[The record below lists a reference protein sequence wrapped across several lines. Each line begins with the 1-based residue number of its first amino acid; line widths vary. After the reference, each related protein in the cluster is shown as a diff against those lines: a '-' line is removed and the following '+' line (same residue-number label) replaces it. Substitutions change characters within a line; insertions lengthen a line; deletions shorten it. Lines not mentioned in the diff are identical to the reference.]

1 VEDDRFI
8 SLHVTRGCV
17 VAPVQVDLNHAVLM
31 RLRQDILQL
40 VRDRSAHG
48 VVIDLTG
55 VEVLDAHDWRGIR
68 KTLSLAKLMGAQS
81 ILVGLSPGVVCSLVD
96 MDVDV
101 TDVRATLDLDS
112 ALDMLVADSEFAA
125 ASTGAEDFDLDDLGN
140 SADSA
145 DPEDPEEPEDSW
157 DAA

>member
-17 VAPVQVDLNHAVLM
+17 VVPVQVDLNHAVLM

-40 VRDRSAHG
+40 VRDSGAHG
-48 VVIDLTG
+48 VAIDLTG

-68 KTLSLAKLMGAQS
+68 KTFNMAMLLGAQS
-81 ILVGLSPGVVCSLVD
+81 VLVGLSPGVVCSLVD

-101 TDVRATLDLDS
+101 TDLRATLDLDG
-112 ALDMLVADSEFAA
+112 ALDMLAADREFAA
-125 ASTGAEDFDLDDLGN
+125 VSTGPEDFELDDLGDP
-140 SADSA
+140 ADS
-145 DPEDPEEPEDSW
+145 EDPEEPEDSW